1 MRINETFARSDS
13 DKLFFE
19 MNNIEEHCNEKII
32 STNEGLYLL
41 EATKAKSLR
50 RSNLTLTDI
59 QDLSLADADYR
70 TVQNL
75 EFLAQIQKSL
85 CHQALNIIKTFSTSD
100 DEYIEINDIKGNPI
114 ILYASNNKVY
124 IPHCMNINEISIV
137 ASTIHCYKDI
147 PITFMFQNRNISS
160 FLQNDKIIKRHSK
173 LINCKAIDQVM
184 DLSHIQIRR
193 NSSFNTI
200 ESRSKTHSEI
210 LNLLDTRTQNFNFHH
225 LQQIIESVDILDDVN
240 RFFHVSEMDQKFI
253 ISSENHMSISDKI
266 VHPAEAIVEKAN
278 QLTQSAKDKI
288 NQTSKIIIII
298 FSCTCLIF
306 LFLVL
311 IKYRTSIFNLF
322 RTAYN
327 TYNTNKSNGKDIEL
341 VDSIQP
347 LKQENL
353 FPNLNKIIEN
363 AQAPPNESLPPIY
376 SDADDYNVSLNAKKF
391 TANIVKQ
398 LGPTK
403 NMKTRGRVDT

>member
-1 MRINETFARSDS
+1 
-13 DKLFFE
+13 
-19 MNNIEEHCNEKII
+19 
-32 STNEGLYLL
+32 
-41 EATKAKSLR
+41 
-50 RSNLTLTDI
+50 
-59 QDLSLADADYR
+59 
-70 TVQNL
+70 
-75 EFLAQIQKSL
+75 
-85 CHQALNIIKTFSTSD
+85 
-100 DEYIEINDIKGNPI
+100 
-114 ILYASNNKVY
+114 
-124 IPHCMNINEISIV
+124 MNINEISIV

-278 QLTQSAKDKI
+278 QLTKSAKDKI

-376 SDADDYNVSLNAKKF
+376 SDADDYNVSLNTKKF

-398 LGPTK
+398 LGPYFEKICKYVKFPFILFIQDGMLLLELKRIKGKQIIVKKVGTVFSQWMLK
-403 NMKTRGRVDT
+403 VTQHSQN